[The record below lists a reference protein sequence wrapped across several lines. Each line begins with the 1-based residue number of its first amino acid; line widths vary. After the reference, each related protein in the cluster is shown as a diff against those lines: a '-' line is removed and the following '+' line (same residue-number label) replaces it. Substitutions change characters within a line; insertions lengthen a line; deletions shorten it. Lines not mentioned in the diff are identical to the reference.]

1 MRLRVSSVFA
11 GPDAPRSPASAKSRI
26 ADSDPVPV
34 LGVTPHRRNV
44 GRPLQAPTED
54 KADSLREVH
63 AGLLL
68 RIVSATLKLRCR
80 VACAMRVRFSV
91 SVISL
96 TMLPVGRL
104 SKSVRA
110 RSKAATS
117 VYRDVALWEL
127 LPRITV
133 SGKPSVWQARND
145 GRVLQRSRHL
155 IGSCFVLAISKLGQL
170 GLVLP
175 SGSLQ
180 AVRAPVYETLPPP
193 QVSLVVFAETIMTS
207 IAFIIVSI
215 RWECRP
221 CELVFVSGV
230 VFRAGIP
237 MLKPDPSGAE
247 AGR

>member
-1 MRLRVSSVFA
+1 
-11 GPDAPRSPASAKSRI
+11 
-26 ADSDPVPV
+26 
-34 LGVTPHRRNV
+34 
-44 GRPLQAPTED
+44 
-54 KADSLREVH
+54 
-63 AGLLL
+63 
-68 RIVSATLKLRCR
+68 
-80 VACAMRVRFSV
+80 MRVRFSGV

-104 SKSVRA
+104 SKSVHA

-127 LPRITV
+127 PPRITV

-155 IGSCFVLAISKLGQL
+155 IGSCFVLVISKLGQL

-207 IAFIIVSI
+207 IVFIIVF
-215 RWECRP
+215 RQMG
-221 CELVFVSGV
+221 VSTARIG
-230 VFRAGIP
+230 FR
-237 MLKPDPSGAE
+237 KRRCFQSRDPDVKT
-247 AGR
+247 